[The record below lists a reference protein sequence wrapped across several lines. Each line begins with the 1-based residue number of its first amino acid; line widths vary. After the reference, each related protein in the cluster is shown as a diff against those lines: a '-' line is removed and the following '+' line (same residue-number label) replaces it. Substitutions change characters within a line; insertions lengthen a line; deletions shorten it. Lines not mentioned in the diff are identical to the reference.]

1 MSIHPT
7 AIVESGAQIGANVEI
22 GPYALIG
29 PRVVIG
35 DGCRI
40 LGHAVLTGRT
50 TLGERNVV
58 GHGAVIG
65 APPQDFAYDDSIVS
79 EVRIGNDNTFREHV
93 TVHLATGEGAAT
105 TVGDGNFV
113 MVGAH
118 FGHNVR
124 VGNRTIVAN
133 NCLLGG
139 YVEVADGAVLG
150 GGTVFHQHMRVGR
163 LAMVRGGTRFGK
175 DIAPFIMADEDNMIS
190 GLNAIGL
197 RRAGFSADV
206 RLELKRLFRMIFL
219 SGLNIGQALE
229 AVESRE
235 WSEAPRE
242 MIEFIRAAKKRGVCV
257 MPPGRNSP
265 GAHDQSAEAR
275 DADS

>member
-1 MSIHPT
+1 VKIHPT
-7 AIVESGAQIGANVEI
+7 AIVEDGAVLGADVEV

-29 PRVVIG
+29 PEAIIG
-35 DGCRI
+35 AGCRI
-40 LGHAVLTGRT
+40 LSHAVITSRV
-50 TLGERNVV
+50 TLGQKNIV

-65 APPQDFAYDDSIVS
+65 APPQDFAHNESMVS
-79 EVRIGNDNTFREHV
+79 EVRIGSGNTFREHV
-93 TVHLATGEGAAT
+93 TIHRGTKEGTATV
-105 TVGDGNFV
+105 VGDDNLV

-139 YVEVADGAVLG
+139 YAEVADGAVLG

-175 DIAPFIMADEDNMIS
+175 DIAPFIVADEDNVIS

-197 RRAGFSADV
+197 RRAGLSSDT
-206 RLELKRLFRMIFL
+206 RIELKRLFRHIFR
-219 SGLNIGQALE
+219 SSMNVSQALGQLDETQWGAE
-229 AVESRE
+229 A
-235 WSEAPRE
+235 RE
-242 MIEFIRAAKKRGVCV
+242 MITFIREAKRGVCLTR
-257 MPPGRNSP
+257 PARRGS
-265 GAHDQSAEAR
+265 SADDE
-275 DADS
+275 DGED